1 MNKSGPSSGFPG
13 QSVTLRFDDAETFQ
27 GVVGYVCQGGNYMP
41 YGGYTWEGNADH
53 FTVNINLPC
62 DDVSQQIKL
71 SINGEDFYVDITRPH
86 SAAAFTKLSDDIIS
100 GRRVQQWKVLCYCLD
115 GNTANFTL
123 DYTPGRELFVGL
135 AGHFLGRIMNSKLV
149 ARLTPLTSDI
159 WGWCA
164 LVALARVK
172 FRYHSVLLA

>member
-123 DYTPGRELFVGL
+123 DYTPAENCSLDSQGIFLENYEFQVSGPIDAVDLGYMGL
-135 AGHFLGRIMNSKLV
+135 VCSCCPGESEV
-149 ARLTPLTSDI
+149 PPL
-159 WGWCA
+159 
-164 LVALARVK
+164 
-172 FRYHSVLLA
+172 VLLA